1 MMIMM
6 VIPPDRLLNLI
17 GLEGRASGFSATRS
31 ERLLSQLSALTQTE
45 RVHVSCVFMLNL
57 VPGSFIIVVRREGPR
72 PVTENPKAI
81 INIPNPIR

>member
-6 VIPPDRLLNLI
+6 VIPPGRLLNLI

-45 RVHVSCVFMLNL
+45 RVRVLCVYVEFSSRFIHHSCEAGGAA
-57 VPGSFIIVVRREGPR
+57 PGHRES
-72 PVTENPKAI
+72 
-81 INIPNPIR
+81 